1 MSTSINPALA
11 LRADFETVV
20 SNIKAKF
27 LEAPSIPSASWQSTQ
42 APQGMPE
49 IHNHSFTLDLR
60 GIVELSAYQE
70 AFRPNLPWA
79 DDHFREDRVSG
90 EPVNPGETWKKWP
103 FARSA
108 DTHRRE
114 GGDDPQFDHSYA
126 ERYWPKFAGETPG
139 GRFDRVQN
147 EPHGPGHKGIRFYYG
162 DLSDLVHLMGEDPL
176 TRQGY
181 LPVWFPEDLAAARDK
196 KRVPCSLGYHFI
208 QRDKKLHCYYPMR
221 SCDFVRHFRD
231 DVYLTVRLQLW
242 LLSILKFKFPE
253 SWASVVPGT
262 FTMHMVSLHLF
273 DSDRVNIAQ
282 SIRQGVK

>member
-1 MSTSINPALA
+1 MSPSLQ
-11 LRADFETVV
+11 LKADFAAVLADIN
-20 SNIKAKF
+20 SRF
-27 LEAPSIPSASWQSTQ
+27 LGAPSIPSATWQSTK

-49 IHNHSFTLDLR
+49 ILNYSFTLDLR
-60 GIVELSAYQE
+60 GVVDLDAYRTT
-70 AFRPNLPWA
+70 FRPNLPWA

-114 GGDDPQFDHSYA
+114 GEEDPQFDHSYA

-139 GRFDRVQN
+139 GRFDRVSN
-147 EPHGPGHKGIRFYYG
+147 EPPGPGRSGIRFPYG
-162 DLSDLVHLMGEDPL
+162 DLADLVRNMGQDPL

-181 LPVWFPEDLAAARDK
+181 LPVWFPEDLAAAGQG
-196 KRVPCSLGYHFI
+196 KRVPCTLGYHFI
-208 QRDKKLHCYYPMR
+208 QRENRLHCIYPMR

-242 LLSILKFKFPE
+242 LLSILQFKYPDG
-253 SWASVVPGT
+253 WAKALPGT
-262 FTMHMVSLHLF
+262 FTMNITSLHMF
-273 DSDRVNIAQ
+273 DQDRANLLQ
-282 SIRQGVK
+282 SFNQGTVK